1 VDMSESS
8 HHARL
13 YANILKVPVEVSIQ
27 GGARLHH
34 VGHDSYARG
43 SRSPCSDVGF
53 GGHVQCSVC
62 QTFHIV
68 VGSMESGQLNAF
80 HISVFV
86 GSCAQTFT
94 RGGTISLQSGKLI
107 ILWRFSHTQS
117 LNIDVYRVQGCTT
130 GNHGTAHDDWY
141 LRSETSHRSQTLCV
155 TRRQYISPLA
165 DFRHNSIR
173 LPR

>member
-80 HISVFV
+80 HISFLSAAAHRHLREEALSHFNLENQSYSGAFHILKASILTCIESKV
-86 GSCAQTFT
+86 T
-94 RGGTISLQSGKLI
+94 RLEIM
-107 ILWRFSHTQS
+107 
-117 LNIDVYRVQGCTT
+117 VQHMTT
-130 GNHGTAHDDWY
+130 GIFVRKHPIG
-141 LRSETSHRSQTLCV
+141 LRHF
-155 TRRQYISPLA
+155 A
-165 DFRHNSIR
+165 
-173 LPR
+173 